1 MLGLVGVRGSDVD
14 DDALGGALTLMIA
27 TNCGGDAGVG
37 ELGIDTECDLIGQ
50 PLFIGDTVSSGV
62 AEGLGTFV
70 GVPTFLSAVTD
81 DSVFALRREPGATG
95 RVLVVEV
102 DPRDPSE
109 NSAATTP
116 ARAPLL
122 GGAALDECQGDG
134 LVVLG
139 DIAEQRLFA
148 FGLGAGVGQG
158 FNLDG
163 PTEQIVYEPFSGLV
177 IVRFPPPP
185 PGGDAGAPFDAG
197 SDAGDASMPRPQE
210 PAVLRAFDAQL
221 VGVNVSLA
229 EASANR
235 WDAPRDVQPQ
245 TMGVR
250 QVIPFSCD

>member
-1 MLGLVGVRGSDVD
+1 VLLALDERGAELDREELPVAGVVHDGTDGRDAWYIFTAAQFPADPLRPADLEVRQFDGRSWTTLRKVSGLPPPRHDTFVVLNGRLAYLSYQVEANEPVESITILDTTDLSNVREEETSSPGPDGAMLGLVGVRGSDVD

-122 GGAALDECQGDG
+122 GGAA
-134 LVVLG
+134 
-139 DIAEQRLFA
+139 
-148 FGLGAGVGQG
+148 
-158 FNLDG
+158 
-163 PTEQIVYEPFSGLV
+163 
-177 IVRFPPPP
+177 
-185 PGGDAGAPFDAG
+185 
-197 SDAGDASMPRPQE
+197 
-210 PAVLRAFDAQL
+210 
-221 VGVNVSLA
+221 
-229 EASANR
+229 
-235 WDAPRDVQPQ
+235 
-245 TMGVR
+245 
-250 QVIPFSCD
+250 